1 MLDSSNIPADLDET
15 TYSGEM
21 GDGGTVMLPWDCGG
35 VVWPGVKFCI
45 TATAGGLLVGP
56 AMGFV
61 GALVRASVT
70 TRL

>member
-1 MLDSSNIPADLDET
+1 M
-15 TYSGEM
+15 
-21 GDGGTVMLPWDCGG
+21 
-35 VVWPGVKFCI
+35 

-70 TRL
+70 TRLWPSHPLVDRRSVRQVKIEKVKRKTEEEHLR